1 MEYCHPAMREG
12 NLAFVT
18 PWIDLE
24 DVILK
29 YLSKERQILH
39 DITYMWTLKK
49 KKKSQIHRNRME
61 KTGCQ
66 GLSVWWRK

>member
-1 MEYCHPAMREG
+1 MEYYLPAMREG

-24 DVILK
+24 GVILK
-29 YLSKERQILH
+29 PDREKQILH
-39 DITYMWTLKK
+39 NITYMWSLKK
-49 KKKSQIHRNRME
+49 KKKCQIHRNRME

-66 GLSVWWRK
+66 GLGVWWRK